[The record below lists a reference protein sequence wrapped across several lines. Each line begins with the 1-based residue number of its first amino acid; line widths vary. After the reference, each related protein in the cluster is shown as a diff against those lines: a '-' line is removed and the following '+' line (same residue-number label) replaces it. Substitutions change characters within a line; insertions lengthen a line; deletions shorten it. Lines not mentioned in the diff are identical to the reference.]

1 MRKKFMAIKPSSDI
15 VLEVL
20 KAADPLRAQAT
31 TQRLTTLGGG
41 SVGAADDFTKVLDA
55 TEQSSIERPE
65 GAPDLSNFRAR
76 LSGVSLEEA
85 NAQKAARTEIDF
97 EASMLKTFVDPI
109 LPKDEADV
117 YGQGTPGDIWKSMFA
132 DQIARQIAKSGA
144 FGISKRL
151 FATHP
156 LPGQDHATVS
166 SAPLAGPPGG
176 GWLRGVHDVADPL
189 MSITGDAA
197 LRRDMFSPLVNNRS

>member
-1 MRKKFMAIKPSSDI
+1 MAIKPSSDI

-31 TQRLTTLGGG
+31 TQRLTALGGG
-41 SVGAADDFTKVLDA
+41 SVGAADDFAKVLDA
-55 TEQSSIERPE
+55 TEQPSIERPE
-65 GAPDLSNFRAR
+65 AGPDLSNMRAR
-76 LSGVSLEEA
+76 LSGVSLDEA

-97 EASMLKTFVDPI
+97 EASMLKTFVDAI

-117 YGQGTPGDIWKSMFA
+117 YGQGTAGDIWKSMFA

-156 LPGQDHATVS
+156 LPGQDHPAIS
-166 SAPLAGPPGG
+166 SLSSTDPSASLV
-176 GWLRGVHDVADPL
+176 LRRAREVADPL
-189 MSITGDAA
+189 LSISSDAA
-197 LRRDMFSPLVNNRS
+197 LRQDAFSSLTNNRS

>member
-1 MRKKFMAIKPSSDI
+1 MAIKPSSDI

-31 TQRLTTLGGG
+31 TQRLTALGGG
-41 SVGAADDFTKVLDA
+41 SVGAADDFAKVLDA
-55 TEQSSIERPE
+55 TEQSPIERPE
-65 GAPDLSNFRAR
+65 AGPDLSNMRVR
-76 LSGVSLEEA
+76 LSGVSLDEA

-97 EASMLKTFVDPI
+97 EASMLKTFVDAI

-117 YGQGTPGDIWKSMFA
+117 YGQGTAGDIWKSMFA

-156 LPGQDHATVS
+156 LPGQDHPAIS
-166 SAPLAGPPGG
+166 SLPSSDPSASLL
-176 GWLRGVHDVADPL
+176 LRRSREVADPL
-189 MSITGDAA
+189 MSISGDAA
-197 LRRDMFSPLVNNRS
+197 LRQDAFSSLTNNRS

>member
-1 MRKKFMAIKPSSDI
+1 MAIKPSSDI

-31 TQRLTTLGGG
+31 TNRLTALGGG
-41 SVGAADDFTKVLDA
+41 SVGAADDFTRVLDA

-65 GAPDLSNFRAR
+65 ATPDLSNMRAR
-76 LSGVSLEEA
+76 LSGVSLDEA

-97 EASMLKTFVDPI
+97 EASMLKTFVDAI

-117 YGQGTPGDIWKSMFA
+117 YGQGTAGDIWKSMFA

-156 LPGQDHATVS
+156 LPGQNHHATPS
-166 SAPLAGPPGG
+166 LPLSGPSTSLL
-176 GWLRGVHDVADPL
+176 LRRGNEMTDPL
-189 MSITGDAA
+189 MSISSDAA
-197 LRRDMFSPLVNNRS
+197 LRQDIFLSPVNNRS

>member
-1 MRKKFMAIKPSSDI
+1 MAIKPSSDI

-31 TQRLTTLGGG
+31 TNRLTALGGG
-41 SVGAADDFTKVLDA
+41 SVDAADDFTKVLDA

-76 LSGVSLEEA
+76 LSGVGLDEA
-85 NAQKAARTEIDF
+85 NAQKAARTEVDF
-97 EASMLKTFVDPI
+97 EASMLKTFVDAI

-117 YGQGTPGDIWKSMFA
+117 YGQGSAGDIWKSMFA

-156 LPGQDHATVS
+156 LPGQNHPTAPS
-166 SAPLAGPPGG
+166 LPLAGPATSLL
-176 GWLRGVHDVADPL
+176 LRRGNEATDPL
-189 MSITGDAA
+189 MSISSDAA
-197 LRRDMFSPLVNNRS
+197 LRQDLFPSPVNHRS

>member
-1 MRKKFMAIKPSSDI
+1 MAIKPSSDI

-31 TQRLTTLGGG
+31 TQRLTALGGG

-65 GAPDLSNFRAR
+65 ATPDLSNWRAR
-76 LSGVSLEEA
+76 LSGVSLDEA
-85 NAQKAARTEIDF
+85 NAQKAARTEVDF
-97 EASMLKTFVDPI
+97 EASMLKTFVDAI
-109 LPKDEADV
+109 LPKDEADI
-117 YGQGTPGDIWKSMFA
+117 YGQGTAGDIWKSMFA

-156 LPGQDHATVS
+156 LPGQDHPAVS
-166 SAPLAGPPGG
+166 PLPLSGPSADVL
-176 GWLRGVHDVADPL
+176 LRGARDMGDPL
-189 MSITGDAA
+189 MSISSDAA
-197 LRRDMFSPLVNNRS
+197 LRQGAFSALVNNRS

>member
-1 MRKKFMAIKPSSDI
+1 MAIKPSSDI

-31 TQRLTTLGGG
+31 TQRLTALGDGG
-41 SVGAADDFTKVLDA
+41 VGAADDFTKALDA
-55 TEQSSIERPE
+55 AEQPSLAVRPV
-65 GAPDLSNFRAR
+65 GPDLSNMRNR
-76 LSGVSLEEA
+76 LSAVSLDQI

-97 EASMLKTFVDPI
+97 EASMLKTFVDAI

-117 YGQGTPGDIWKSMFA
+117 YGQGTAGDIWKSMFA

-144 FGISKRL
+144 FGVSKRL

-156 LPGQDHATVS
+156 LPGQSPIAGS
-166 SAPLAGPPGG
+166 SLLSSGASNGFA
-176 GWLRGVHDVADPL
+176 LRHIGETADPL
-189 MSITGDAA
+189 IAISSDAA
-197 LRRDMFSPLVNNRS
+197 LRQDAFSSLVHNKS